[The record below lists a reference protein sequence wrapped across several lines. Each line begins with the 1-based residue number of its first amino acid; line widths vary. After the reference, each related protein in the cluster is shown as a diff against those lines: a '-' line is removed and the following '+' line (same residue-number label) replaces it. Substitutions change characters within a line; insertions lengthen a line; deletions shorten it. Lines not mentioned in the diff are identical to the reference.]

1 MAPRPL
7 YKFVRRYT
15 TLSSALQTLR
25 QEKLVLLNP
34 SSWDDSN
41 DTFFMD
47 MYRRKLPERAVRALC
62 CTMAKETYHH
72 WKVFTSGIE
81 GICIEFA
88 REPLESAINQRAGFS
103 AKPVEYLQV
112 KQLAQLSAEDLY
124 RIPFIKREAYADEK
138 EWRIIAECN
147 EHPQFV
153 DFPIDLKWINSITF
167 NPWMPPSLAD
177 NLREIIRSVA
187 PGLRC
192 PLRASSLTN
201 SRAWKEAGRA
211 ILAPKA

>member
-1 MAPRPL
+1 MAARPL

-25 QEKLVLLNP
+25 QQKLVLLSP

-41 DTFFMD
+41 DTYFMD
-47 MYRRKLPERAVRALC
+47 LYRRRLPDRAVRALC

-88 REPLESAINQRAGFS
+88 REPLEASINQRDGFRAG
-103 AKPVEYLQV
+103 PVDYLQV
-112 KQLAQLSAEDLY
+112 KQLRELSPDDLP

-138 EWRIIAECN
+138 EWRIIAECD
-147 EHPQFV
+147 ESAQFV
-153 DFPIDLKWINSITF
+153 DLPVDLGWINSITF

-177 NLREIIRSVA
+177 NLRAVFRSIA
-187 PGLRC
+187 PDLNAS
-192 PLRASSLTN
+192 LRASSLTN

-211 ILAPKA
+211 VLEG